1 MRWSHAFIPTLRED
15 PGDAEAA
22 SHRLLVRAGFIRQLM
37 AGSWSLMPPAVRVR
51 DKIMR
56 VIREELDAIGAQE
69 FLMPVLHPAALWQE
83 TGRWDVIG
91 EELFRLRDRR
101 QTDLVLSLTH
111 EEVFAKIASELSS
124 YKQLPQIWYHIQTK
138 LRDEARPRSGLLR
151 VREFTMK
158 DSYTF
163 DLDSAGLDRAFDLH
177 RNAYLRIFSRLGLD
191 VIAVEASVG
200 TMGGSGS
207 TEFMVRSVAGED
219 DIVICPAGDYAA
231 NIERADSAIPEIE
244 DPAVVGEI
252 EAFPTPGVRTI
263 ADLVDFDGGAPA
275 DRQIKTLVYFLDGQ
289 PTLVLVRG
297 DHDLVEQ
304 KLVDGVGASAV
315 RPARAEEIH
324 DLLGAGAGSLGAVN
338 LSGVRIVADHRLR
351 NRRGMTTGANQDD
364 MHIRNVDIER
374 DIDVDEWLDLRGVSA
389 GEPCLEC
396 GTPLGVERAIEVGH
410 IFKLGTRYT
419 TVMNVTVK
427 DENGEE
433 RPLVMGSYGI
443 GVERALAAIV
453 ETHHDEKGI
462 VWPVPMAPWEVV
474 ITTIRGDD
482 PDVAEAAQQIYDA
495 LLSRGVETVLDDRA
509 ERPGVKFADA
519 ELIGIPYRITVGPRS
534 LEAGQVELVTRASGE
549 KLDVPLD
556 DVVSEVAT
564 FVEDAR

>member
-1 MRWSHAFIPTLRED
+1 MRWSHAFIPTLRDD

-56 VIREELDAIGAQE
+56 VLREELNAIGAQE
-69 FLMPVLHPAALWQE
+69 FLMPVLHPGALWQE
-83 TGRWDVIG
+83 SGRWDVMG
-91 EELFRLRDRR
+91 EELFRLQDRR
-101 QTDLVLSLTH
+101 DTDLVLSLTH
-111 EEVFAKIASELSS
+111 EEVFTKIASELNS

-163 DLDSAGLDRAFDLH
+163 DIDEAGLDRAFELH
-177 RNAYLRIFSRLGLD
+177 RDAYLRIFSRLGLD
-191 VIAVEASVG
+191 AIAVDASVG

-219 DIVICPAGDYAA
+219 DIVLCPTGDYAA
-231 NIERADSAIPEIE
+231 NMERADSAIPAIE
-244 DPAVVGEI
+244 DPAEVGAI
-252 EAFPTPGVRTI
+252 ERFPTPGVRTI
-263 ADLVDFDGGAPA
+263 ADLVEFDEGAQA
-275 DRQIKTLVYFLDGQ
+275 EQQIKTLVYFLDGE
-289 PTLVLVRG
+289 PTLVLLRG
-297 DHDLVEQ
+297 DHDLVDQ
-304 KLVDGVGASAV
+304 KLVDGTGAMTV
-315 RPARAEEIH
+315 RPARAEEIR
-324 DLLGAGAGSLGAVN
+324 DLLGAGAGSLGAVGV
-338 LSGVRIVADHRLR
+338 SDVRILADHRLR
-351 NRRGMTTGANQDD
+351 GRRGMTTGANEDD
-364 MHIRNVDIER
+364 IHVRNVDVER
-374 DIDVDEWLDLRGVSA
+374 DIAVDDWLDLRAVSA
-389 GEPCLEC
+389 GEPCPACGSALE
-396 GTPLGVERAIEVGH
+396 VERAIEVGH
-410 IFKLGTRYT
+410 IFKLGTKYT
-419 TVMNVTVK
+419 SVMNVTVK

-433 RPLVMGSYGI
+433 RPVVMGSYGI
-443 GVERALAAIV
+443 GVERAMAAIV
-453 ETHHDEKGI
+453 EAHHDEQGI
-462 VWPVPMAPWEVV
+462 VWPLPMAPWEVV

-482 PDVAEAAQQIYDA
+482 PDVAETAQQIYDA

-556 DVVSEVAT
+556 EVVSEVAT